1 MANGARRCLGTLSR
15 RRLAPSPVPNA
26 ARRSPCA
33 RRAGTRFHDRFS
45 PFLLFSL
52 FNSFFPSSPLPL
64 SPPWGEE
71 GRNIVRS
78 GRSQSGICAPR
89 AWHLRSV
96 RARTG
101 MGPRASVG
109 RLRRVTK
116 RSAELRGG
124 DERIGGSPGG
134 GRGAAL
140 CGMGAAEVPE
150 GLGGRRASCT
160 PPPVRCSNSGR
171 ETAACETSP
180 TPGRRGPLWLPYVFN
195 KIRQIGPRD
204 RACSKPVVKEHKMGQ
219 CKRGRGPL
227 GATPRRWTR
236 PGASGSATRSPRGF
250 LSRPRRYCAGSA
262 PVGKHTGRLCAARG
276 SYREAAG
283 EGDVTMPL
291 SRPPAGDVCPRP
303 RD

>member
-1 MANGARRCLGTLSR
+1 MFAAVAHKVASVHP
-15 RRLAPSPVPNA
+15 AP
-26 ARRSPCA
+26 
-33 RRAGTRFHDRFS
+33 
-45 PFLLFSL
+45 
-52 FNSFFPSSPLPL
+52 
-64 SPPWGEE
+64 
-71 GRNIVRS
+71 
-78 GRSQSGICAPR
+78 GICAPCAPSPGR
-89 AWHLRSV
+89 AARIC
-96 RARTG
+96 RAPPQSDKAQRGAPGGTRG
-101 MGPRASVG
+101 SEGARAGGAGPRCAGWG
-109 RLRRVTK
+109 RLR
-116 RSAELRGG
+116 APRG
-124 DERIGGSPGG
+124 SGG
-134 GRGAAL
+134 GEHR
-140 CGMGAAEVPE
+140 VHP
-150 GLGGRRASCT
+150 

-171 ETAACETSP
+171 ETAACETFP
-180 TPGRRGPLWLPYVFN
+180 APGRRGPRWLPYVFN
-195 KIRQIGPRD
+195 KIRQIGPGD

-227 GATPRRWTR
+227 GATPRRRAR